1 MPIRKLVIPCLL
13 FALIACRK
21 EEPTP
26 TETAPAQAPARVA
39 AAAAVAAPPECDAKC
54 PGSTCLNA
62 TTIKNAWTPP
72 AEACASEGGPGQFNV
87 DVFSWN
93 MFIALNWPANTA
105 TCTPDEKKSIL
116 TASASDPVVWQTWS
130 NDSEVFVAKGSS
142 PAPWCK
148 QDALLLDDV
157 AKADPEFA
165 KLGPD
170 FLKIS
175 EPGKDVTQVSRTG
188 VLTDQNGRWVRY
200 QRLLNDT
207 EYLYI
212 TEKNLWNAEGQ
223 KGVTVAL
230 PPGSVEI
237 KAAWKVLSDTEKAS
251 NRFYMTT
258 ATVYNTPEGEV
269 SPGPNPVTVGLV
281 GLHIVTSTPKFGRML
296 WATFEHV
303 DNVTKWF
310 HNPDSTQTPNTQ
322 TAKTPYV
329 ELKTD
334 GTPNNEPVQVT
345 RLAAPNVPSSP
356 AATAYYRD
364 LLKGS
369 VWEDYELVAT
379 QWGQGINPNGI
390 PAIVANT
397 VIETYIQPSSSCMGC
412 HSGARTADGKPAG
425 MSFLFRNAK

>member
-1 MPIRKLVIPCLL
+1 MFTRKLVIPCLL
-13 FALIACRK
+13 FALIACKK
-21 EEPTP
+21 EAPAP
-26 TETAPAQAPARVA
+26 TETVA
-39 AAAAVAAPPECDAKC
+39 ATDTAVAAVIPADCQASC

-72 AEACASEGGPGQFNV
+72 VDACPSEGGPGQFNV

-93 MFIALNWPANTA
+93 MFVALNWPANTA
-105 TCTPDEKKSIL
+105 TCTPDQTKSIL

-142 PAPWCK
+142 PKPWCQ

-157 AKADPEFA
+157 AKAEPEFA
-165 KLGPD
+165 KLGAD
-170 FLKIS
+170 FVGIS
-175 EPGKDVTQVSRTG
+175 EPGTDVTQVAGTG

-200 QRLLNDT
+200 QKLLNET

-212 TEKNLWNAEGQ
+212 TQKNLWNADGQ
-223 KGVTVAL
+223 KGATVAL

-237 KAAWKVLSDTEKAS
+237 KAAWKVLNDTEKAS

-258 ATVYNTPEGEV
+258 ATVYNTPGGET
-269 SPGPNPVTVGLV
+269 SPGKNPVTLGLV
-281 GLHIVTSTPKFGRML
+281 GLHIISRTPKFSTLL

-303 DNVTKWF
+303 DNDTKWF
-310 HNPDSTQTPNTQ
+310 HNATSTQTPNTQ
-322 TAKTPYV
+322 TAKPPYV

-334 GTPNNEPVQVT
+334 GTPNNDPVQVT
-345 RLAAPNVPSSP
+345 RVAAPGVPSSP

-369 VWEDYELVAT
+369 VWENYELVAT

-390 PAIVANT
+390 PGIVANT
-397 VIETYIQPSSSCMGC
+397 VIETYIQPTSSCMGC
-412 HSGARTADGKPAG
+412 HRNAKTTAGLPAG
-425 MSFLFRNAK
+425 MSFLFREAK